1 MPDKLLLKSLSS
13 RLDRLAAWHSARF
26 DRPFLRPIVGGRLA
40 FAAILAF
47 LIIAVSANIMVRG
60 QQYQVWQ
67 QQAHT
72 HSLDG
77 VTLFST
83 TDASYFLRAAKVIG
97 DGDTFNEFMA
107 KRHFPN
113 AARATERD
121 PYDRGIREFPLLS
134 VMISFIAEDNSIR
147 SLANAAHWI
156 LLISAGLTAAAIVL
170 AFGATGYWLEG
181 CIAAIGGG
189 LSASY
194 LMRSSAGRIDTDQ
207 LNLGFVYLLLGLS
220 VMAAR
225 ARDWRLCVLLSLVV
239 SGIAFLFMWWYDRP
253 QFIILIALSMG
264 WLILVLRRNLL
275 LALGMPVLV
284 LGLAGATPFNPLD
297 SAYLQENLLE
307 AGFILPNTYETITE
321 IARVSLFTLLQNT
334 SGSVEMG
341 LLGILGLL
349 LWAFRHPAFAV
360 AYGPI
365 AIFGLLN
372 FVVGNRAIFYSAPML
387 WFGVAYLVA
396 SLCRFI
402 ATQLAPVTATNGQ
415 QTQASTGAA
424 IIAAL
429 MAVAA
434 SPTDYVP
441 RQSFPKDV
449 VAGLS
454 KLESVDGI
462 VATWWDY
469 GYISAL
475 FNGLPTLHDGGSQT
489 TPVTHFVARSLLEDQ
504 QTTSVAILKLLSD
517 GGMAEI
523 SRHSS
528 KAELEKAFNDE
539 KDNSSRDIFL
549 AVTGQM
555 AGWMGSIS
563 TIGNWDIE
571 TGEPIRLRNNTE
583 GPKLHFQRLNCRFNN
598 YPRALNCQGVE
609 IDLQRGL
616 IGGRPLLTGWT
627 HVKDG
632 DILRRRA
639 FPHDADH
646 AVQILQDGN
655 RIGAYFLHRQLYES
669 TFNKLFYQGLIESPS
684 ISLHYDDYPHIRIY
698 RIDGDSED

>member
-1 MPDKLLLKSLSS
+1 MS
-13 RLDRLAAWHSARF
+13 
-26 DRPFLRPIVGGRLA
+26 GGRLA
-40 FAAILAF
+40 LAAILSF
-47 LIIAVSANIMVRG
+47 LFVALATNIMVRE

-67 QQAHT
+67 QQADT

-113 AARATERD
+113 AARAAERD
-121 PYDRGIREFPLLS
+121 PYNNSLREFPLLS
-134 VMISFIAEDNSIR
+134 VVISLLAGDNTIP
-147 SLANAAHWI
+147 SLSNAAHW
-156 LLISAGLTAAAIVL
+156 LLLVSAGLTAAAIVL

-181 CIAAIGGG
+181 AVAAIGGG
-189 LSASY
+189 LSTSY
-194 LMRSSAGRIDTDQ
+194 LVRSSAGRIDTDQ

-225 ARDWRLCVLLSLVV
+225 ARDWRLCVLLTFLV
-239 SGIAFLFMWWYDRP
+239 SGVAFLFMWWYDRP

-264 WLILVLRRNLL
+264 WLILVLRRNLV
-275 LALGMPVLV
+275 LALAMPILV
-284 LGLAGATPFNPLD
+284 LGIAGVTPFNPLD
-297 SAYLQENLLE
+297 SAYLQDSILDG
-307 AGFILPNTYETITE
+307 GFIFPNTYETITE
-321 IARVSLFTLLQNT
+321 IARVSLFKLLQNT

-349 LWAFRHPAFAV
+349 LWGLRHPALAV

-372 FVVGNRAIFYSAPML
+372 FVIGNRAIFYSAPML
-387 WFGVAYLVA
+387 WFGVAYLVV
-396 SLCRFI
+396 SLGRFI
-402 ATQLAPVTATNGQ
+402 ATQLAPVATNTGRH
-415 QTQASTGAA
+415 QTAASIGGALV
-424 IIAAL
+424 AL
-429 MAVAA
+429 SMAVAA
-434 SPTDYVP
+434 SPTGYVP
-441 RQSFPKDV
+441 NQSFPKEV
-449 VAGLS
+449 IAGFS
-454 KLESVDGI
+454 KMDNTDGV

-469 GYISAL
+469 GYVSAL
-475 FNGLPTLHDGGSQT
+475 FNGQPTLHDGGSQT

-504 QTTSVAILKLLSD
+504 QATSVAILKLLSD
-517 GGMAEI
+517 GGMDEI
-523 SRHSS
+523 SRHNR
-528 KAELEKAFNDE
+528 KVELEDAFE
-539 KDNSSRDIFL
+539 VAKGKQGVDIFL
-549 AVTGQM
+549 ALTGQM

-571 TGEPIRLRNNTE
+571 TGKPIQLRNNPD

-598 YPRALNCQGVE
+598 YPRALNCRGVE

-616 IGGRPLLTGWT
+616 IGGRPLLAGWT

-632 DILRRRA
+632 EILRRRT

-655 RIGAYFLHRQLYES
+655 RISAYFLHRRLYES
-669 TFNKLFYQGLIESPS
+669 TFNKLYHQKLIEHPA
-684 ISLHYDDYPHIRIY
+684 ISLHYDDYPHMRIY
-698 RIDGDSED
+698 RIGGDPED